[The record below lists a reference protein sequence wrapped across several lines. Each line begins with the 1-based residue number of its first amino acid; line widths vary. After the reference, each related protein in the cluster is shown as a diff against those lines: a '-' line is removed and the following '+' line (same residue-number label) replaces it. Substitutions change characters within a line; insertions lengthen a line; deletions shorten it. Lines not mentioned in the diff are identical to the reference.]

1 MIKKLLALLIL
12 CFCATAE
19 VLPQN
24 KADRIIGVYS
34 VIELDTKEESKVK
47 IFKTEDGKY
56 NGQVIWLKKPT
67 FPDGTLKRD
76 IKNPDPKLRNT
87 PGDKIMLM
95 KGFSYNASKD
105 EWEGGTIY
113 DPVHGKTYSCYL
125 KFESDTKL
133 KVRGYIGIPALGKSM
148 YWNKLQ

>member
-1 MIKKLLALLIL
+1 MKKLFAFFAICLFSLP
-12 CFCATAE
+12 TA
-19 VLPQN
+19 LPQE
-24 KADRIIGVYS
+24 KADRILGVYS

-47 IFKTEDGKY
+47 IFKGEDGKY
-56 NGQVIWLKKPT
+56 YGQVIWLKKPN
-67 FPDGTLKRD
+67 FPDGTPKRD

-87 PGDKIMLM
+87 PGDKILLM
-95 KGFSYNASKD
+95 KGFSYDPAKEEWKD
-105 EWEGGTIY
+105 GTIY